1 MIFDKHFN
9 ETSTS
14 LLLDVKEGQV
24 PGATPL
30 HKHKHT
36 LMSLDDTHTPHS
48 SPNQNYPARTRAR
61 LTLFDQWVALSPD
74 ASAGKFH
81 QSGADIPQMPSLVPW
96 QVRPSPQNRSQDNIH
111 TCAGASPRLCP
122 LLSLSGHFVWPD
134 DDSLNTCPAAT
145 FVYSWL

>member
-96 QVRPSPQNRSQDNIH
+96 PGSTLAPEPQPRQHSHLRWCQSPTLS
-111 TCAGASPRLCP
+111 TLVSLWS
-122 LLSLSGHFVWPD
+122 LLL
-134 DDSLNTCPAAT
+134 A
-145 FVYSWL
+145 